1 MGALLQLPQ
10 TARRTQRK
18 DALRSTQR
26 KAIINKRDVPR
37 ATAPYTFKAAIHDQ
51 VGTLDFD
58 AVEAEVVQAAKSLVS
73 ENPDVGAILLEC
85 TDLPPYA
92 AAIQEAIGLSV
103 YDVST
108 LMNYGVVAAVRSRFT
123 D

>member
-1 MGALLQLPQ
+1 M
-10 TARRTQRK
+10 
-18 DALRSTQR
+18 
-26 KAIINKRDVPR
+26 
-37 ATAPYTFKAAIHDQ
+37 
-51 VGTLDFD
+51 GTLDFD